1 MHTGRININ
10 MYLDFDPKSLKV
22 AQLRGIL
29 NEYDIS
35 FPSNAKKTDLI
46 KLFNDEIKPNASKYL
61 KEYEKSIKNLN
72 DVGFINAT
80 TGKTVRRSKRST
92 SADVELS
99 DSEKE
104 KKSKGAKISE
114 QASDISGLESDTEAT
129 NEAKKTRKKTKDS
142 KKTKKSSKEEIT
154 EKVGASSD
162 ASEIESGAKQTSR
175 IKDDEKSD
183 VKGTINSAIKSES
196 SFTNENVF
204 QSPPSSAGIKKT
216 RSPSNYK
223 SPSTSKKR
231 HRENDENQEGSPDT
245 TKKAKVP
252 SSKSPKPSSDTR
264 LKSTPHK
271 TGHLFDDNESS
282 DSDTD
287 IFSKSIIN
295 QVKSPKL
302 SKIKKPSS
310 KKSTPVKVEKQTP
323 VKKSTP
329 GDINALYQNIT
340 PSLRTRE
347 SQHLLSAKSSSKK
360 TNSIKNS
367 AKKNNS
373 AISDS
378 TFLSLSDEQDD
389 FDKEQS
395 KIKSRGKSSTH
406 ETPSGVD
413 ILASTDLASQLG
425 ITIQGLPPKDFQL
438 SDNSFASIKSHTPT
452 KKLSPRPRKHKSQK
466 ISQTDLDKLSDDDDE
481 DEDDYEEEEKS
492 GKKFDKIQKGIE
504 EEIEKLNDVVEKEN
518 SVSIR
523 KPSALNIFSFIS
535 LWLIILSV
543 GLSGYWYREQTYL
556 IGYCGQEINQSTIPQ
571 SSDLPNWLVQ
581 FGTYLD
587 NNFKPNCVKCP
598 AHARCYPYLEIGCYE
613 DFVEYKP
620 WYFDFIPII
629 NPSLKKCV
637 PDTKKAE
644 KLEIMIDVALDLL
657 RSKNANKNCGKTAV
671 DNFESG
677 LSVDELHDLLLLMK
691 APYITK
697 EEFEELWQRSV
708 IELEKEPEII
718 VRQVFFFKRY
728 YFKHGIT
735 NI

>member
-1 MHTGRININ
+1 

-35 FPSNAKKTDLI
+35 YPSNAKKTDLI
-46 KLFNDEIKPNASKYL
+46 MIFNDEVKPNASKHL
-61 KEYEKSIKNLN
+61 QKYEKSIKNLN

-80 TGKTVRRSKRST
+80 TGKPVRRSKRST
-92 SADVELS
+92 SADLE
-99 DSEKE
+99 DSNATREN
-104 KKSKGAKISE
+104 KSKATRTSA
-114 QASDISGLESDTEAT
+114 QASDVSGMESDTEVAT
-129 NEAKKTRKKTKDS
+129 KESKKTKRKPKDS
-142 KKTKKSSKEEIT
+142 KKMKN
-154 EKVGASSD
+154 VSSD
-162 ASEIESGAKQTSR
+162 ESADKTTASADISEIEIETRQELVNV
-175 IKDDEKSD
+175 DDGKSD
-183 VKGTINSAIKSES
+183 SKGTSKAETKSES
-196 SFTNENVF
+196 SFSNENVF
-204 QSPPSSAGIKKT
+204 QSPPSSAGTKNIK
-216 RSPSNYK
+216 SPSNYK
-223 SPSTSKKR
+223 SPSLSKKR
-231 HRENDENQEGSPDT
+231 HRENDENQNDTPD
-245 TKKAKVP
+245 KKPRVP
-252 SSKSPKPSSDTR
+252 SSKSPKSPSVTAS
-264 LKSTPHK
+264 KVSSHK
-271 TGHLFDDNESS
+271 KGHLFDDNESS

-310 KKSTPVKVEKQTP
+310 KKSTPIKIDKHTP
-323 VKKSTP
+323 VKKSTL
-329 GDINALYQNIT
+329 GDNNIT
-340 PSLRTRE
+340 PGDKKSTSGDKKTLHQDTTPSQSSE
-347 SQHLLSAKSSSKK
+347 NHQHLSSAKTSSKK
-360 TNSIKNS
+360 TNSVKS
-367 AKKNNS
+367 SVKKNKS
-373 AISDS
+373 PISDNS
-378 TFLSLSDEQDD
+378 FLSLTEEQDD

-395 KIKSRGKSSTH
+395 KIKSKGKTSTKRSA
-406 ETPSGVD
+406 SGVD
-413 ILASTDLASQLG
+413 VLTSADLASQLG

-438 SDNSFASIKSHTPT
+438 GDNSFAGIKSDTPT
-452 KKLSPRPRKHKSQK
+452 KKLSPRSRRNKNQK
-466 ISQTDLDKLSDDDDE
+466 ISQPDFDKLSDD
-481 DEDDYEEEEKS
+481 EEEKEEDK
-492 GKKFDKIQKGIE
+492 GKKFDKIQNGIK
-504 EEIEKLNDVVEKEN
+504 EEIEKLNDVLEKEN
-518 SVSIR
+518 SISIK
-523 KPSALNIFSFIS
+523 KPSPISIFSFIG
-535 LWLIILSV
+535 LWLIILSI

-556 IGYCGQEINQSTIPQ
+556 IGYCGQEINQPTIPQ
-571 SSDLPNWLVQ
+571 SSDLPGWLIQ

-620 WYFDFIPII
+620 WYFEFLPII

-657 RSKNANKNCGKTAV
+657 RSKNANKNCGKTPV
-671 DNFESG
+671 DNFEAG

-718 VRQVFFFKRY
+718 VRQVIFFRIN